1 MAMEDNAAIPVSLID
16 IHPLSEMKMDR
27 GSEIDTSNKN
37 YGSKY
42 GAWKLSA
49 LLWPLRD
56 VQSGF
61 IPMVNILLLEL
72 SEQNLCIRT
81 YVYIQFQ
88 DSI

>member
-27 GSEIDTSNKN
+27 GSEIDTPNKN

-56 VQSGF
+56 IQSGF
-61 IPMVNILLLEL
+61 IPMLALLLPA
-72 SEQNLCIRT
+72 LCGSCDVAENGEHIIIRT
-81 YVYIQFQ
+81 V
-88 DSI
+88 

>member
-1 MAMEDNAAIPVSLID
+1 MEDNAAIPVSLID

-27 GSEIDTSNKN
+27 GSEIDTPNKN

-56 VQSGF
+56 IQSGF
-61 IPMVNILLLEL
+61 IPMLALLLPAL
-72 SEQNLCIRT
+72 CGSEQNLLCIRT
-81 YVYIQFQ
+81 SLWF
-88 DSI
+88 